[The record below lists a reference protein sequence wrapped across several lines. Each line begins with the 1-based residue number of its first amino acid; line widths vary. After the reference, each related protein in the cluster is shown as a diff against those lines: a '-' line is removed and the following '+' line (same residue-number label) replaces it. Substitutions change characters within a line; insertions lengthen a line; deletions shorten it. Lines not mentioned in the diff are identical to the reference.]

1 MNPTKRGQEAWN
13 ILGINTK
20 DKNGNLRN
28 LSDILSD
35 LHEKQQT
42 MSAGDFSTLINKMF
56 RVTAAPG
63 ALALINNV
71 AKMQE
76 VTGLNKKSMGLA
88 SDLADEKKN
97 TIQGL
102 WYQMTS
108 AFTETG
114 MQGFEQMQGVIR
126 DFLQRMIELM
136 KSTEFATALRNAMDM
151 FLKIANVVID
161 VFKDIMTVWNWIPIG
176 GRPFFNIL

>member
-1 MNPTKRGQEAWN
+1 MN
-13 ILGINTK
+13 
-20 DKNGNLRN
+20 
-28 LSDILSD
+28 
-35 LHEKQQT
+35 
-42 MSAGDFSTLINKMF
+42 
-56 RVTAAPG
+56 
-63 ALALINNV
+63 
-71 AKMQE
+71 
-76 VTGLNKKSMGLA
+76 LA

-136 KSTEFATALRNAMDM
+136 KSTEFATALRNAMDI
-151 FLKIANVVID
+151 FIKVLDVIVD
-161 VFKDIMTVWNWIPIG
+161 VFKKIMSIWNFLPNWLKMG
-176 GRPFFNIL
+176 LYGL

>member
-1 MNPTKRGQEAWN
+1 
-13 ILGINTK
+13 
-20 DKNGNLRN
+20 
-28 LSDILSD
+28 
-35 LHEKQQT
+35 
-42 MSAGDFSTLINKMF
+42 MF

-114 MQGFEQMQGVIR
+114 MQGGFEQMQGVIR

-136 KSTEFATALRNAMDM
+136 KLCD
-151 FLKIANVVID
+151 L
-161 VFKDIMTVWNWIPIG
+161 
-176 GRPFFNIL
+176 

>member
-1 MNPTKRGQEAWN
+1 
-13 ILGINTK
+13 
-20 DKNGNLRN
+20 
-28 LSDILSD
+28 
-35 LHEKQQT
+35 

-151 FLKIANVVID
+151 FIKVLDVIVN
-161 VFKDIMTVWNWIPIG
+161 VFKKIMSIWNFLPNWLKNGIVWFVKVQMELGIIAGIG
-176 GRPFFNIL
+176 QSILSTALMIRGSIHGGLAI

>member
-1 MNPTKRGQEAWN
+1 
-13 ILGINTK
+13 
-20 DKNGNLRN
+20 
-28 LSDILSD
+28 
-35 LHEKQQT
+35 
-42 MSAGDFSTLINKMF
+42 
-56 RVTAAPG
+56 
-63 ALALINNV
+63 
-71 AKMQE
+71 MQE

-151 FLKIANVVID
+151 FIKLLNVVVS
-161 VFKDIMTVWNWIPIG
+161 VFKQIMTFGIFCPIG
-176 GRPFFNIL
+176 QKMVLYGL

>member
-1 MNPTKRGQEAWN
+1 MN
-13 ILGINTK
+13 
-20 DKNGNLRN
+20 
-28 LSDILSD
+28 
-35 LHEKQQT
+35 
-42 MSAGDFSTLINKMF
+42 
-56 RVTAAPG
+56 
-63 ALALINNV
+63 
-71 AKMQE
+71 
-76 VTGLNKKSMGLA
+76 LA

-151 FLKIANVVID
+151 FIKVLDVIVD
-161 VFKDIMTVWNWIPIG
+161 VFKKIMSIWNFLPNWLKMELYG
-176 GRPFFNIL
+176 L